1 MTSINLT
8 RILGFAALLSS
19 AAACG
24 DALGPVDSIPM
35 TLTINSMNSSDI
47 DPVGVIEKDENIGTE
62 TGNPWGEFIRLAED
76 QCQTTPAGFDVLSVT
91 IALDVA
97 GSSDV
102 ATLDDV
108 ISGDAIVFFAS
119 TRGNDAAAVRVDV
132 GSGAGLAGVGPVNL
146 PVIASRTQLAAL
158 LERMVGGD
166 FHVGLRAETDRVD
179 TDSFSMDVRVTIQT
193 RAMCE

>member
-1 MTSINLT
+1 
-8 RILGFAALLSS
+8 
-19 AAACG
+19 
-24 DALGPVDSIPM
+24 M

-47 DPVGVIEKDENIGTE
+47 DPVGIIEKDENIGTE